1 MPTTGRPREFDEDVV
16 LGRVMD
22 VFWQR
27 GYAQTSIQ
35 NVVAAADVQRG
46 SLYGAFGNKQS
57 LLLLALDRYRAA
69 AEANLARI
77 AAMDPVLP
85 ALREFLAASLATQT
99 TSPGRGCL
107 LGNTAV
113 EVAWDDADVNDAVR
127 AGFATLEHGLRQ
139 ILAAAETNGEIPPA
153 DSELRV
159 GLIMAVQQGLHV
171 IARTDPSPQ
180 RLSGAVDA
188 TMHLISCGV

>member
-27 GYAQTSIQ
+27 GYARTSIQ
-35 NVVAAADVQRG
+35 DVVAAADVQRG

-57 LLLLALDRYRAA
+57 LLLLALGRYRAA

-77 AAMDPVLP
+77 ATLDPVLP

-113 EVAWDDADVNDAVR
+113 EVAWDDPDVRDAVR
-127 AGFATLEHGLRQ
+127 QGFATLEHGLRQ
-139 ILAAAETNGEIPPA
+139 ILAAAEANGEIPPA
-153 DSELRV
+153 DAELRV
-159 GLIMAVQQGLHV
+159 GLLMAVQQGLHV
-171 IARTDPSPQ
+171 IARTDPSPE

-188 TMHLISCGV
+188 TMHLLSCGG